1 MPEAFGSVVDLFHDF
16 VAVGGFLV
24 KKDEDSNAYVAFL
37 GFFKPAC
44 SCLVFSFCCHRISNL
59 YCIWVILIFYRNILQ
74 GIILQNV
81 VTKMANDSIIEVK
94 NLTKMF
100 NDFVAV
106 DNISFDVKKGEI
118 FGLLGPNGAGKS
130 TTLRVLSTLA
140 APTKGTATIGGYD
153 IVKDGTEVRKL
164 IGIVSEKMIM
174 YNRLTARENLVFF
187 GSLFNLPKDDLN
199 KRIDELLELVQLTKW
214 KNAQVGTFSTGM
226 RQRMNVI
233 RALLNMPQVLFLDE
247 PTLGLDPQSSVE
259 IREFIKK
266 LNRENGTSIIV
277 TTHMMV
283 DADLLC
289 DRIGIMDHAKI
300 VALDTSTNLK
310 KMISGA
316 DTTILKLEIG
326 NLSPQIFQ
334 AVQDCKC
341 VDNVSQENSLHL
353 RVISHGQEAFD
364 NVIDAIRTAD
374 GKINSMENL
383 QPTLE
388 DVFLHITGHQV
399 RDSAD
404 QKIPIEQHRHY
415 GAAPNRIR

>member
-1 MPEAFGSVVDLFHDF
+1 MV
-16 VAVGGFLV
+16 
-24 KKDEDSNAYVAFL
+24 
-37 GFFKPAC
+37 
-44 SCLVFSFCCHRISNL
+44 
-59 YCIWVILIFYRNILQ
+59 
-74 GIILQNV
+74 
-81 VTKMANDSIIEVK
+81 NDSMIEVK

-100 NDFVAV
+100 KDFVAV
-106 DNISFDVKKGEI
+106 DSISFDVKKGEI

-130 TTLRVLSTLA
+130 TTLRMLSTLA

-153 IVKDGTEVRKL
+153 IVKHDTEVRKL

-174 YNRLTARENLVFF
+174 YNRLTARENLIFF
-187 GSLFNLPKDDLN
+187 GSLFDIPKDALN

-226 RQRMNVI
+226 RQKMNVI

-266 LNRENGTSIIV
+266 LNRENGITVIV

-283 DADLLC
+283 DADLMC
-289 DRIGIMDHAKI
+289 DRIAIVDHGKI

-310 KMISGA
+310 KSISGA

-326 NLSPQIFQ
+326 NLSPQIIE
-334 AVQDCKC
+334 AINACGC
-341 VDNVSQENSLHL
+341 VDAVTQENSLHL

-364 NVIDAIRTAD
+364 SVIDSVRASG

-404 QKIPIEQHRHY
+404 QKTPMEHKRFGQQ
-415 GAAPNRIR
+415 ASNRIR